1 MGKEKRR
8 ISLSLHPKQ
17 MEVYQDTHRFRV
29 VVAGRRWGKS
39 YLSRMEMIAHA
50 TKPNQKI
57 WYVAPTYRMAKQ
69 IMWGDLLDALPK
81 DWISRMNETNMM
93 VELVNG
99 SRIELKGADKPDS
112 LRGVGLHGLILDEY
126 QDMREETWTQVL
138 RPTLADKKG
147 WCLFIGTPKSYN
159 VLYKAYKLGQP
170 GGAKDWKSWQFPTLT
185 SPFIPLAE
193 LEAAKKDMDEKSF
206 RQEFLACHLPDTEVQ
221 LWDGG
226 SKAIK
231 DVEKWDELVHLQDDG
246 RRVPCYVTA
255 VGITG
260 SKKIISAILE
270 TGEVIRASAHH
281 KFKFKGEEV
290 KFDVLNNVERNPVI
304 WRPTTLEEHYAALVG
319 YNTGDG
325 SLAEKTDGYVKVNGE
340 VSTYHRLAGAFYS
353 NVESDLD
360 KILQSLNYVG
370 LATGSTVCA
379 KKTKPGRNCGYQ
391 IQVGKYD
398 SKKLISLGAPL
409 GKKTAQVFDVPE
421 WIKNGTKGIKRAYLG
436 ALFGAEGSTP
446 TVLGACTKKGR
457 QPCLMMTKLK
467 GVDGM
472 TFFKSLQNL
481 AKDLGVE
488 ATINVNNVPSCKTH
502 TNYVLRVVSDSILDF
517 YENVSFV
524 YCDEKA
530 KLGWL
535 FSQYIRAE
543 RCMAQSRIDTVL
555 QGVEN
560 GETFKEIGKR
570 LGLTYSGAN
579 ALYNRIKAGHKINA
593 GHSFPSMNEWL
604 KARWS
609 EERQLLRL
617 EILDKKLSEEQ
628 EVWNI
633 TVDSSDHSYLLAD
646 GTNNFNSF
654 ESMAGRVYYPFS
666 RAVHI
671 KSCPFNPKL
680 PVWVGMDFNIDPMS
694 SVILQPQANGELWAV
709 GEIVK
714 IASNTEE
721 MACAIEQKYY
731 RWQDRITL
739 YPDPAGGAR
748 QHARGETDIDILREH
763 GFSRI
768 KYRRQHPAIADR
780 VNSVNRMLM
789 SAEGKIRLFV
799 DPSCTHLINALEQTL
814 YIEGSREVDK
824 SANIEH
830 SADALGYAIEIEYP
844 IRKLNVAGYSR

>member
-81 DWISRMNETNMM
+81 DWILRMNETNMM

-99 SRIELKGADKPDS
+99 SKIELKGADKPDS

-206 RQEFLACHLPDTEVQ
+206 RQEFLACHLPDTKVQ

-231 DVEKWDELVHLQDDG
+231 DVEKWDELVHLQNDG

-255 VGITG
+255 VGVTG
-260 SKKIISAILE
+260 SKKIISAVLE
-270 TGEVIRASAHH
+270 TGEVVRASAHH
-281 KFKFKGEEV
+281 KFKFANEEV
-290 KFDVLNNVERNPVI
+290 RFDVLNNIERNPVI
-304 WRPTTLEEHYAALVG
+304 WRPTTPEEHYAALVG

-325 SLAEKTDGYVKVNGE
+325 TLVEKTDRYTKANGE
-340 VSTYHRLAGAFYS
+340 VSEYHRLGGAFYS

-370 LATGSTVCA
+370 LAIGATVCM
-379 KKTKPGRNCGYQ
+379 KKTKLERDCGYQ
-391 IQVGKYD
+391 IQISQSD
-398 SKKLISLGAPL
+398 SARLVSLGAPL

-436 ALFGAEGSTP
+436 ALFGAEGATP

-457 QPCLMMTKLK
+457 QPCLMMAKLK

-481 AKDLGVE
+481 AKDLGIETTV
-488 ATINVNNVPSCKTH
+488 TINNVSSCKTH
-502 TNYVLRVVSDSILDF
+502 TNYVLRIASNSILDF

-543 RCMAQSRIDTVL
+543 KCMTQSRIDTVL
-555 QGVEN
+555 QGVEK
-560 GETFKEIGKR
+560 GETFRDIGKR
-570 LGLTYSGAN
+570 LGLTYSGAS
-579 ALYNRIKAGHKINA
+579 ALYNRIKAGRKINA
-593 GHSFPSMNEWL
+593 GHSFPAISEWL
-604 KARWS
+604 KTRWS

-633 TVDSSDHSYLLAD
+633 TVDSPDHSYLLAD

-671 KSCPFNPKL
+671 RSCPFNPGL
-680 PVWVGMDFNIDPMS
+680 PIWVGMDFNIDPMS
-694 SVILQPQANGELWAV
+694 TVILQPQANGELWAV

-721 MACAIEQKYY
+721 MAQAIEQKYY

-763 GFSRI
+763 GFDRI
-768 KYRRQHPAIADR
+768 KYRRQHPPIADR
-780 VNSVNRMLM
+780 VNCVNRMLM

-814 YIEGSREVDK
+814 YIEGSRDIDK

-830 SADALGYAIEIEYP
+830 CADALGYAIEIEYP
-844 IRKLNVAGYSR
+844 LKKLKVAGYSR